1 MNDLSAVVAGVAE
14 AVHGDD
20 VRVIDDLLA
29 LLPEPTPAD
38 FVGPLLETLVDG
50 HEYEEVL
57 WSIVHAA
64 ESARTGAYERGLLS
78 ALPRLSRVAPEWARV
93 LLLRCMNSETSLR
106 ALLSALSDA
115 PPIERDAVGSVA
127 EILRHSRPEQFSAAA
142 NAIASAVGRA

>member
-20 VRVIDDLLA
+20 VRVIDHSLA
-29 LLPEPTPAD
+29 LLPEPMPAD
-38 FVGPLLETLVDG
+38 LVRMLLEALVDG

-64 ESARTGAYERGLLS
+64 ESARTGAYECGLLN
-78 ALPRLSRVAPEWARV
+78 ALPRLSRAAPEWARV
-93 LLLRCMNSETSLR
+93 LLLRCMNSERSLS

-115 PPIERDAVGSVA
+115 PPVEREAVGSVA
-127 EILRHSRPEQFSAAA
+127 EILRRHRPEQFSAAA
-142 NAIASAVGRA
+142 DAIASAVG